1 MTDLNTV
8 DEATF
13 EDVVLRSDK
22 PVLVD
27 FWAEWCPP
35 CHQIAPVLA
44 QIAAERSEQ
53 MTVVKLNS
61 DENPVISARY
71 RVMALP
77 TLILFHRGEMIWSV
91 VGARPKARLQK
102 DLDDALLRVPS
113 AGGKQ
118 SAIHR

>member
-1 MTDLNTV
+1 MTDLSTV

-44 QIAAERSEQ
+44 QIAAERREQ
-53 MTVVKLNS
+53 LTVVKLNS
-61 DENPVISARY
+61 DENPAISARY

-102 DLDDALLRVPS
+102 DLDDALL
-113 AGGKQ
+113 G
-118 SAIHR
+118 AIA

>member
-1 MTDLNTV
+1 MSDLQNV

-13 EDVVLRSDK
+13 DEVVLRSEK

-27 FWAEWCPP
+27 FWAQWCPP

-44 QIAAERSEQ
+44 QIGAERNEQ
-53 MTVVKLNS
+53 LTVVKLNS
-61 DENPVISARY
+61 DENPAISARY

-91 VGARPKARLQK
+91 VGARPKAKLLK
-102 DLDDALLRVPS
+102 DIDEALLTAV
-113 AGGKQ
+113 A
-118 SAIHR
+118 

>member
-1 MTDLNTV
+1 MSDLRSV

-13 EDVVLRSDK
+13 DEVVLQSEK

-27 FWAEWCPP
+27 FWAQWCPP

-44 QIAAERSEQ
+44 QIGAERNEQ
-53 MTVVKLNS
+53 LTVVKLNS
-61 DENPVISARY
+61 DENPAISARY

-91 VGARPKARLQK
+91 VGARPKHKLLK
-102 DLDDALLRVPS
+102 ELDDALLAAV
-113 AGGKQ
+113 
-118 SAIHR
+118 

>member
-1 MTDLNTV
+1 VSDLTSV

-13 EDVVLRSDK
+13 DELVLLSEK

-27 FWAEWCPP
+27 FWAQWCPP

-44 QIAAERSEQ
+44 QIGAERNEQ
-53 MTVVKLNS
+53 LTVVKLNS
-61 DENPVISARY
+61 DENPSVSARY

-91 VGARPKARLQK
+91 VGARPKHKLLK
-102 DLDDALLRVPS
+102 ELDDALLTAV
-113 AGGKQ
+113 
-118 SAIHR
+118 

>member
-1 MTDLNTV
+1 MSELRTV

-13 EDVVLRSDK
+13 DEVVLRSDK

-53 MTVVKLNS
+53 MNVVKLNS
-61 DENPVISARY
+61 DENPAISARY

-102 DLDDALLRVPS
+102 ELDDALLTMPS
-113 AGGKQ
+113 AGGTR
-118 SAIHR
+118 SATHR